1 MVKPSSTE
9 QVPPLIVHVINRLA
23 IGGLENGLV
32 NLINHMPRSHYRH
45 AILCLRDFTDFRKR
59 LRADVPVF
67 CIRKRDGQDF
77 HAHLRV
83 WRLLRALRPSI
94 IHTRNL
100 PTMEYVLP
108 AVFAGVPIRI
118 HGEHGRDVHDDCG
131 RDWRYQIFRR
141 FLSQWIQQFTT
152 VSQDIA
158 GWLSETVRI
167 SSSKVTQIYNGVDS
181 VRFSPRS
188 GVRPTVGPLDFSA
201 PGNFLVGTVGRMQT
215 VKDQVTL
222 VQAFL
227 NLRERLP
234 LDSGRARLILIGDG
248 PLRAVARALV
258 VKAGIMKS
266 VWMPGERD
274 DIPEIMRAMDLFVL
288 PSQAEG
294 ISNTLLEAMASGLPV
309 LATRVGGNEELVAE
323 GITGML
329 VSPSDPWAM
338 AESIAAY
345 LEDES
350 LVRRHGKAG
359 RTRVEETFS
368 LDAMVRGYMS
378 LYDRTIH
385 AHSMRKALPL
395 NVEN

>member
-1 MVKPSSTE
+1 MVKAKFTE
-9 QVPPLIVHVINRLA
+9 EAPPLIVHVINRLA

-32 NLINHMPRSHYRH
+32 NLINYMPCSHYRH

-59 LRADVPVF
+59 LGADVPVF
-67 CIRKRDGQDF
+67 CIHKRDGQDF

-83 WRLLRALRPSI
+83 WRVLRALRPSI

-100 PTMEYVLP
+100 PTMEYALS

-131 RDWRYQIFRR
+131 RDWKYQIFRR
-141 FLSQWIQQFTT
+141 VLSQWIQQFTT

-167 SSSKVTQIYNGVDS
+167 PSSKVTQIYNGVDS

-188 GVRPTVGPLDFSA
+188 GVRPTVGPPDFSA
-201 PGNFLVGTVGRMQT
+201 PGNFLIGTVGRMQT

-222 VQAFL
+222 VHAFL
-227 NLRERLP
+227 NLRKRWP
-234 LDSGRARLILIGDG
+234 LDSARARLILIGDG
-248 PLRAVARALV
+248 PLRAVARSLV
-258 VKAGIMKS
+258 EKAGIMNL

-309 LATRVGGNEELVAE
+309 LATRVGGNEELVDQ
-323 GITGML
+323 GITGIL
-329 VSPSDPWAM
+329 VPPSDPLAM
-338 AESIAAY
+338 AESIGVY
-345 LEDES
+345 LGNES
-350 LVRRHGKAG
+350 LARRHGKAG
-359 RTRVEETFS
+359 RTRVEQTFS
-368 LDAMVRGYMS
+368 LDAMVRGYMGV
-378 LYDRTIH
+378 YDKAIQ
-385 AHSMRKALPL
+385 SQSRKKIFAP